1 MTKKR
6 MKDNKSKGFFKS
18 FSHITLCLILWVGC
32 IGNAVGQQYVVEG
45 QIKAADT
52 EEPIPFANIYFK
64 NSQNGIATDLEGFYK
79 ITLDSPND
87 EMEVSSI
94 GYLSQTRTLKDTI
107 YQVINITLSA
117 SEVMTEEL
125 VIYAGENP
133 ANAIVRN
140 IIQNKKQN
148 RLSGFDSYQYEAYD
162 KVELDLY
169 NFDTSMF
176 DRKVLE
182 PFKFILENIDS
193 TTDEKTFLPSYI
205 NENITKVYR
214 IGNKAPR
221 EVLTAIKVSGIDG
234 TSVVKQI
241 KRLTQKYDVY
251 DNWISVLE
259 KNFVSPFANSGLLF
273 YEYYIMDSTYIED
286 QWSYKLKFKP
296 KRKQENT
303 FYGEFWVADT
313 TFAIQQI
320 SMRKSPDVNINLIDR
335 ITIYEDYQLTENGWL
350 PNKKKIL
357 VDFLPT
363 EKFPGM
369 IARKTTLHDD
379 FVINASDAEEQYKAA
394 DPENASP
401 LDLEKS
407 DEFWREN
414 RKDTLSANEETIYV
428 MVDSMTNTSRYQTF
442 SDLSY
447 TLTSGYIKVG
457 KLEVGEYFN
466 AFGSNAV
473 EGNRFRLGLGT
484 NLEFSKIYRGELFA
498 AYGTLDKEWKYGG
511 KFQYNFKKIPRREQ
525 IIVSFFDDVVFTTRN
540 SEDAIASSSVSNFIR
555 RGTPQR
561 IIRAQESKV
570 LYLKDFKK
578 GITAQATFLHQKLD
592 PYGGIYANGG
602 GFNFQFADPITNEVD
617 TTTVTTEFIFKIRHA
632 FKEQYFSGHFDRLS
646 LGSKFPIYSFQYTAG
661 IKNILGSQYDY
672 HKIAVEYQHWFY
684 VNPIGWM
691 SYKIRAGK
699 IFGTIPSILLEAHPG
714 NETFVYS
721 GGNFNLMNLY
731 EFTSDT
737 YVSWKFEHHFDGF
750 FLNRIPLL
758 RKLKWR
764 ETAHFRGVYGTLT
777 DANAEANRFNTSD
790 VAGTIPFRSPSPVPY
805 MEAGF
810 GIENIFKIL
819 QIQAT
824 WRLNYLDN
832 PEASAFI
839 IQGGIYFNF

>member
-1 MTKKR
+1 
-6 MKDNKSKGFFKS
+6 MKYNRLKGFFKS
-18 FSHITLCLILWVGC
+18 YSHFILCLIIWIGC
-32 IGNAVGQQYVVEG
+32 VKNAVSQQYIVEG

-64 NSQNGIATDLEGFYK
+64 NSQKGIATDLEGFYK
-79 ITLDSPND
+79 VSLDSSND
-87 EMEVSSI
+87 IMEVSSI
-94 GYLSQTRTLKDTI
+94 GYTSQTIRLKDTT
-107 YQVINITLSA
+107 YQLINITLSTN
-117 SEVMTEEL
+117 EVVTEEL

-140 IIQNKKQN
+140 IIKNKKQN
-148 RLSGFDSYQYEAYD
+148 RLSGFEGYQYEAYD
-162 KVELDLY
+162 KIELDLY
-169 NFDTSMF
+169 NFDTTMF

-182 PFKFILENIDS
+182 PFKFILENVDS
-193 TTDEKTFLPSYI
+193 TTDEKTFLPGYI
-205 NENITKVYR
+205 NENITQVYGL
-214 IGNKAPR
+214 GNKAPR

-241 KRLTQKYDVY
+241 KRLTQKYDIY
-251 DNWISVLE
+251 DNWIYVLE
-259 KNFVSPFANSGLLF
+259 KNFASPFANSGLLS
-273 YEYYIMDSTYIED
+273 YEYYIMDSTYIEG

-296 KRKQENT
+296 RRKQENT

-379 FVINASDAEEQYKAA
+379 FVINAADAEEKYKAA

-401 LDLEKS
+401 LDLEQS

-414 RKDTLSANEETIYV
+414 RKDTLSSNEELIYI
-428 MVDSMTNTSRYQTF
+428 MVDSMKNTSRYQAF
-442 SDLSY
+442 SDASY
-447 TLTSGYIKVG
+447 TLSSGWVKVG
-457 KLEVGEYFN
+457 KLEIGEYFN
-466 AFGSNAV
+466 AYGVNAV
-473 EGNRFRLGLGT
+473 EGHRFRLGLGT
-484 NLEFSKIYRGELFA
+484 NLEFSKIYRGELYA
-498 AYGTLDKEWKYGG
+498 AYGTRDKKWKYGG

-525 IIVSFFDDVVFTTRN
+525 LTVSFFDDVVFTTRS
-540 SEDAIASSSVSNFIR
+540 SEESITSSSASSFVR
-555 RGTPQR
+555 RETPQR
-561 IIRAQESKV
+561 ILRVQESKF

-578 GITAQATFLHQKLD
+578 GVTAQAAFLHRKLD
-592 PYGGIYANGG
+592 PYGEIYADGS
-602 GFNFQFADPITNEVD
+602 GFNFQFVDPVTNEID
-617 TTTVTTEFIFKIRHA
+617 TTTTTTEFVFKIRHA
-632 FKEQYFSGHFDRLS
+632 YKEQYWSGHFDRVS
-646 LGSKFPIYSFQYTAG
+646 MGSRYPIYSVQYTAG
-661 IKNILGSQYDY
+661 VKNILGSQYNY
-672 HKIAVEYQHWFY
+672 HKIGIEYSHWFY
-684 VNPIGWM
+684 LNPIGWT
-691 SYKIRAGK
+691 SYNIRAGK
-699 IFGTIPSILLEAHPG
+699 TFGTIPSLLLETHPG
-714 NETFVYS
+714 NETFIYS
-721 GGNFNLMNLY
+721 GSNFNLMNLY

-737 YVSWKFEHHFDGF
+737 YASLRVEHHFNGLIF
-750 FLNRIPLL
+750 NKIPLI

-764 ETAHFRGVYGTLT
+764 SLVHFRGVYGTLT

-790 VAGTIPFRSPSPVPY
+790 VAGTIPFRAPSPIPY
-805 MEAGF
+805 MEAGL

-819 QIQAT
+819 QIQAS

-839 IQGGIYFNF
+839 VQGGIYFNF